1 MIAIDLTCRRP
12 FVSGAV
18 AAFFVSDLTS
28 YITGVAVGDF
38 WEPYTAPVIGFRP
51 SAGRFQH

>member
-18 AAFFVSDLTS
+18 AAFFVSDLAS
-28 YITGVAVGDF
+28 YITGVAVVRF
-38 WEPYTAPVIGFRP
+38 WEPWTAPRMGFRP
-51 SAGRFQH
+51 SAGRFQY